1 MPHGGGLVTALS
13 PLSKRSGGYAADGC
27 GPVVTGRCDSPGRDD
42 NGGAAYYQ
50 TDTDESMAGDDP
62 EGSARSS
69 FVASEFLDDATT
81 NQIVECTRV
90 HLRQLDL
97 SATSSTD
104 LFELLEIDAELAKS
118 RIEWSQL
125 SFKRLLGSGQFGDV
139 CHMSLRTGSDADGT
153 KRKRDVAVKS
163 LRPSGCIVSLNDL
176 RCEIAVLAK
185 LAEACNTIVGFV
197 GWGIVDSRSHSRPA
211 SFSADT
217 SGMDG
222 SVGGRTLFLVEELC
236 AGGSLAK
243 MVALQSVG
251 EQLYS
256 GTDAIAWA
264 LDIAR
269 ALQCLHDRPEGPI
282 THRDLKLSNMILRPP
297 PRARS
302 PSKRSAIS
310 RSFTGLLSLS
320 RRASAATGDQ
330 RPRSASGSDAHS
342 SFSSEAGDSSTGG
355 ADWPT
360 PPETPPA
367 TPHSPEQTTPQTRT
381 MAVLCD
387 FGVAK
392 PLPERL
398 RARRTRRSRLG
409 PVDPADGTAPKCGP
423 QDLGRQLLAERN
435 FAMTGGVG
443 SCVYC
448 APEMA
453 ACEPYGRRVDI
464 YSFGVA
470 LYELLAATVVSA
482 RYGLDHPRKVERYL
496 QRVCEES
503 HRPPLPSGWP
513 QSIRSLV
520 EDCWAQDWQRR
531 PSAAQIVRRLEAIQ
545 EAGDAEAVFLRGGGP
560 PACSCAVM

>member
-1 MPHGGGLVTALS
+1 MSPNTWVDGHAPLSRGLAPAHRGEFAPAPESPRQAGELPHGGGLVTALS
-13 PLSKRSGGYAADGC
+13 PLSKSSGGYAADGC

-42 NGGAAYYQ
+42 SGGAAYYQ

-282 THRDLKLSNMILRPP
+282 IHRCVSAYASLLEPRPSRPRHPRATVTCAHINPP
-297 PRARS
+297 P
-302 PSKRSAIS
+302 PPPPPPP
-310 RSFTGLLSLS
+310 G
-320 RRASAATGDQ
+320 ATG
-330 RPRSASGSDAHS
+330 RGGEGSAHAR
-342 SFSSEAGDSSTGG
+342 
-355 ADWPT
+355 AD
-360 PPETPPA
+360 
-367 TPHSPEQTTPQTRT
+367 
-381 MAVLCD
+381 
-387 FGVAK
+387 
-392 PLPERL
+392 
-398 RARRTRRSRLG
+398 RA
-409 PVDPADGTAPKCGP
+409 P
-423 QDLGRQLLAERN
+423 
-435 FAMTGGVG
+435 
-443 SCVYC
+443 
-448 APEMA
+448 
-453 ACEPYGRRVDI
+453 
-464 YSFGVA
+464 
-470 LYELLAATVVSA
+470 
-482 RYGLDHPRKVERYL
+482 
-496 QRVCEES
+496 
-503 HRPPLPSGWP
+503 PPLPSRHPTGT
-513 QSIRSLV
+513 
-520 EDCWAQDWQRR
+520 
-531 PSAAQIVRRLEAIQ
+531 
-545 EAGDAEAVFLRGGGP
+545 
-560 PACSCAVM
+560 